1 MTMTHDELRK
11 LAEAAT
17 PGPWDLGTKPE
28 GKYTSGTI
36 KKNGVEIAVTWPAD
50 WNDDYDTGSLPYKE
64 NAAFIAAANPKKVLE
79 LLDEIADLKLSA
91 VAFAGV
97 FAVEHAKLHGLPK
110 DHLYSHHYDLLEKC
124 GARMADFKRY
134 EAKP

>member
-1 MTMTHDELRK
+1 MTMTHEELRK

-17 PGPWDLGTKPE
+17 PGDWDLGTKPQ

-36 KKNGVEIAVTWPAD
+36 KKNGVEIAVTWAAA

-79 LLDEIADLKLSA
+79 LLDRIAELEGEIESLHQDA
-91 VAFAGV
+91 AG
-97 FAVEHAKLHGLPK
+97 ESL
-110 DHLYSHHYDLLEKC
+110 
-124 GARMADFKRY
+124 
-134 EAKP
+134 

>member
-1 MTMTHDELRK
+1 MTMIHDELRK

-64 NAAFIAAANPKKVLE
+64 NAAFIAAANPKTVLE
-79 LLDEIADLKLSA
+79 LLDEIAELEGEIESLHQDA
-91 VAFAGV
+91 AG
-97 FAVEHAKLHGLPK
+97 ESL
-110 DHLYSHHYDLLEKC
+110 
-124 GARMADFKRY
+124 
-134 EAKP
+134 